1 VDVTYFRLDDP
12 QAKGVAHPVESD
24 ASAPVTSSARSRTG
38 WLTSLR
44 QRVLSAV
51 VLIPLVIAVIWLGG
65 WFAFAAVVLVLLGG
79 MFELRAM
86 FMNVSWRPLII
97 LATIIGLLFLVS
109 STPPAHDYR
118 DVVIEASFS
127 ALMVGAFIWLFI
139 VRPANDRTVID
150 WALTVAIPF
159 YLAWP
164 LALLL
169 LTRGAGVGPQ
179 ARGFWWVL
187 VLLLT
192 IWANDSAAYLTGHY
206 FGKTKLAPKI
216 SPAKTWEGFA
226 GGLVIS
232 VISVFVVTWVADLIL
247 APASQLHLA
256 WYHALL
262 LGVLICVFGTVGDLA
277 ESLLKRGAKV
287 KDSGAIFPGHGG
299 VLDRADS
306 LLFAALV
313 VYFYAAALHL
323 LT

>member
-1 VDVTYFRLDDP
+1 MSYGTRVEFS
-12 QAKGVAHPVESD
+12 AKGAADPVESD
-24 ASAPVTSSARSRTG
+24 APVASTARSRTG

-51 VLIPLVIAVIWLGG
+51 ILIPLVIGVIWLGG

-86 FMNVSWRPLII
+86 FTNVGWRPLII
-97 LATIIGLLFLVS
+97 LATIIGLLFLAS
-109 STPPAHDYR
+109 STPPVLNYR
-118 DVVIEASFS
+118 DILIEVSFS
-127 ALMVGAFIWLFI
+127 ILMVGAFIWLII
-139 VRPANDRTVID
+139 VRPASDRTVID

-169 LTRGAGVGPQ
+169 LTRGQGIGLQ

-206 FGKTKLAPKI
+206 FGKTKLAPKV

-226 GGLVIS
+226 GGLVMS
-232 VISVFVVTWVADLIL
+232 VITVFVVTFVADLVL
-247 APASQLHLA
+247 APAVRFHLP

-287 KDSGAIFPGHGG
+287 KDSGNIFPGHGG

-306 LLFAALV
+306 LLFAAIV
-313 VYFYAAALHL
+313 VYFYASALHL

>member
-1 VDVTYFRLDDP
+1 
-12 QAKGVAHPVESD
+12 VESD
-24 ASAPVTSSARSRTG
+24 VPVASTARSRTK

-51 VLIPLVIAVIWLGG
+51 VLIPLVVGVIWLGG

-86 FMNVSWRPLII
+86 FINVGWRPLII
-97 LATIIGLLFLVS
+97 LATVIGLLFLIS
-109 STPPAHDYR
+109 STPPVLNYR
-118 DVVIEASFS
+118 DVLIQVSFS
-127 ALMVGAFIWLFI
+127 VLMVGAFVWLLI
-139 VRPANDRTVID
+139 IRPASDRTVID

-169 LTRGAGVGPQ
+169 LTRGQGVGPQ

-192 IWANDSAAYLTGHY
+192 IWANDSAAYLSGHY
-206 FGKTKLAPKI
+206 FGKTKLAPKV

-226 GGLVIS
+226 GGLIMS
-232 VISVFVVTWVADLIL
+232 VITVFVVTWVADLVL
-247 APASQLHLA
+247 KPASQFHLP

-262 LGVLICVFGTVGDLA
+262 LGVLICLFGTVGDLA
-277 ESLLKRGAKV
+277 ESLLKRGVKV
-287 KDSGAIFPGHGG
+287 KDSGNIFPGHGG

-306 LLFAALV
+306 LLFAAIV
-313 VYFYAAALHL
+313 VYFYATALHL
-323 LT
+323 LV

>member
-1 VDVTYFRLDDP
+1 M
-12 QAKGVAHPVESD
+12 ESE
-24 ASAPVTSSARSRTG
+24 APLAPTARSRTR
-38 WLTSLR
+38 WLSSLR

-51 VLIPLVIAVIWLGG
+51 VLIPLVIGIMWLGG

-86 FMNVSWRPLII
+86 FMNVGWRPLII
-97 LATIIGLLFLVS
+97 LATCVGLVFLFS
-109 STPPAHDYR
+109 STPPALAWR
-118 DVVIEASFS
+118 DVLIQVAFS
-127 ALMVGAFIWLFI
+127 ALMVGAFIWLII
-139 VRPANDRTVID
+139 VRPASDRTVID
-150 WALTVAIPF
+150 WALTVAVPF

-169 LTRGAGVGPQ
+169 LTRGQGVGLQ
-179 ARGFWWVL
+179 ARGFWWLL

-206 FGKTKLAPKI
+206 FGKTKLAPKV

-232 VISVFVVTWVADLIL
+232 VITVFVLTTVADKVL
-247 APASQLHLA
+247 APARQLHLP

-262 LGVLICVFGTVGDLA
+262 LGVLICLFGTVGDLA

-287 KDSGAIFPGHGG
+287 KDSGNIFPGHGG

-306 LLFAALV
+306 LLFAAIV

-323 LT
+323 LV

>member
-1 VDVTYFRLDDP
+1 
-12 QAKGVAHPVESD
+12 
-24 ASAPVTSSARSRTG
+24 
-38 WLTSLR
+38 
-44 QRVLSAV
+44 VLSAV
-51 VLIPLVIAVIWLGG
+51 ILIPLVIAVIWLGG

-86 FMNVSWRPLII
+86 FINVGWRPLII

-109 STPPAHDYR
+109 STPPVLNYR
-118 DVVIEASFS
+118 DILIEASFS
-127 ALMVGAFIWLFI
+127 ALMVGAFVWLLI
-139 VRPANDRTVID
+139 VRPASDRTVID

-164 LALLL
+164 LALLIL
-169 LTRGAGVGPQ
+169 MRGGEIGVQ
-179 ARGFWWVL
+179 ARGFWWLL

-192 IWANDSAAYLTGHY
+192 IWANDAAAYLTGHY
-206 FGKTKLAPKI
+206 FGKTKLAPKV

-226 GGLVIS
+226 GGLVMS
-232 VISVFVVTWVADLIL
+232 VISVFVVTFVADLVL
-247 APASQLHLA
+247 APASQLHLP
-256 WYHALL
+256 WYHALA

-287 KDSGAIFPGHGG
+287 KDSGNIFPGHGG

-306 LLFAALV
+306 LLFAAIV

-323 LT
+323 LV

>member
-1 VDVTYFRLDDP
+1 
-12 QAKGVAHPVESD
+12 VESD
-24 ASAPVTSSARSRTG
+24 APVASTARSRTR

-51 VLIPLVIAVIWLGG
+51 VLIPLVIGVIWLGG

-86 FMNVSWRPLII
+86 FMNVGWRPLII
-97 LATIIGLLFLVS
+97 LATCVGLLFLFS
-109 STPPAHDYR
+109 ATPPAHAYR
-118 DVVIEASFS
+118 DVLIEVTFS
-127 ALMVGAFIWLFI
+127 ALLVGAFIWLI
-139 VRPANDRTVID
+139 LARPASDRTVID
-150 WALTVAIPF
+150 WSLTVAIPF

-169 LTRGAGVGPQ
+169 LTRGEGIGWQ
-179 ARGFWWVL
+179 ARGFWWML

-226 GGLVIS
+226 GGLVMS
-232 VISVFVVTWVADLIL
+232 VISVFVVTTVADLVL
-247 APASQLHLA
+247 KPGAQFHLA
-256 WYHALL
+256 WYHTLL
-262 LGVLICVFGTVGDLA
+262 LGVLICLFGTVGDLA

-287 KDSGAIFPGHGG
+287 KDSGNIFPGHGG
-299 VLDRADS
+299 VLDRTDS
-306 LLFAALV
+306 LLFAAIV
-313 VYFYAAALHL
+313 VYFYASALHL
-323 LT
+323 LA

>member
-1 VDVTYFRLDDP
+1 
-12 QAKGVAHPVESD
+12 VESD
-24 ASAPVTSSARSRTG
+24 APVASSARSRTK

-51 VLIPLVIAVIWLGG
+51 VLIPLVIGVIWLGG
-65 WFAFAAVVLVLLGG
+65 WFAVAAVVLVLLGG

-86 FMNVSWRPLII
+86 FINVGWRPLII
-97 LATIIGLLFLVS
+97 LTTAVGLFFIFS
-109 STPPAHDYR
+109 STPPAHDWR
-118 DVVIEASFS
+118 DMLIEVSFS
-127 ALMVGAFIWLFI
+127 ALMVGAFIWLLI
-139 VRPANDRTVID
+139 IRPASDRTVID

-169 LTRGAGVGPQ
+169 LTRGQGIGPQ

-206 FGKTKLAPKI
+206 FGKTKLAPKV
-216 SPAKTWEGFA
+216 SPAKTWEGFT
-226 GGLVIS
+226 GGLVMS
-232 VISVFVVTWVADLIL
+232 VISVFVVTYVADLVL
-247 APASQLHLA
+247 KPANQLHLP

-262 LGVLICVFGTVGDLA
+262 LGVLICLFGTVGDLA

-287 KDSGAIFPGHGG
+287 KDSGNIFPGHGG
-299 VLDRADS
+299 ILDRSDS
-306 LLFAALV
+306 LLFAAIV
-313 VYFYAAALHL
+313 VYFYVAALHL

>member
-1 VDVTYFRLDDP
+1 MP
-12 QAKGVAHPVESD
+12 VA
-24 ASAPVTSSARSRTG
+24 SSARSRTG

-44 QRVLSAV
+44 QRILSAV

-65 WFAFAAVVLVLLGG
+65 WFAFAAAALVLIGG

-86 FMNVSWRPLII
+86 FINVGWRPLII
-97 LATIIGLLFLVS
+97 LATVIGLVFLIS
-109 STPPAHDYR
+109 STPPALQWR
-118 DVVIEASFS
+118 DLLIQITFT
-127 ALMVGAFIWLFI
+127 ALMVIAFVWLLI
-139 VRPANDRTVID
+139 VRPANAGAVID

-164 LALLL
+164 LALLVL
-169 LTRGAGVGPQ
+169 MRGGGIGLQ
-179 ARGFWWVL
+179 SRGFWWLL

-192 IWANDSAAYLTGHY
+192 IWANDAADYLTGHY
-206 FGKTKLAPKI
+206 FGKTKLAPKV

-226 GGLVIS
+226 GGLVMS
-232 VISVFVVTWVADLIL
+232 VISVFVVTFVADLVL
-247 APASQLHLA
+247 APASQLHLP
-256 WYHALL
+256 WYHALA
-262 LGVLICVFGTVGDLA
+262 LGVLICVFGTIGDLA

-306 LLFAALV
+306 LLFAAIV

-323 LT
+323 LV

>member
-1 VDVTYFRLDDP
+1 MP
-12 QAKGVAHPVESD
+12 VA
-24 ASAPVTSSARSRTG
+24 SSARSRTG

-51 VLIPLVIAVIWLGG
+51 VLIPLVLGVIWLGG
-65 WFAFAAVVLVLLGG
+65 WVAFAAAVLVLLGG

-86 FMNVSWRPLII
+86 FVNVGWRPLII
-97 LATIIGLLFLVS
+97 LATLIGLLFIIT
-109 STPPAHDYR
+109 STPPVLQWR
-118 DVVIEASFS
+118 DLLIQIAFT
-127 ALMVGAFIWLFI
+127 ALMVGAFVWLII
-139 VRPANDRTVID
+139 VRPASDRTVID

-164 LALLL
+164 LALLVL
-169 LTRGAGVGPQ
+169 MRGGGIGVQ
-179 ARGFWWVL
+179 ARGFWWLL

-192 IWANDSAAYLTGHY
+192 IWANDAAAYLTGHY
-206 FGKTKLAPKI
+206 FGKTKLAPKV

-226 GGLVIS
+226 GGLVMS
-232 VISVFVVTWVADLIL
+232 VISVFVVTWVADLVL
-247 APASQLHLA
+247 KPASQLHLP

-287 KDSGAIFPGHGG
+287 KDSGNIFPGHGG

-306 LLFAALV
+306 LLFAAIV
-313 VYFYAAALHL
+313 VYFYASALHL

>member
-1 VDVTYFRLDDP
+1 MP
-12 QAKGVAHPVESD
+12 VA
-24 ASAPVTSSARSRTG
+24 SSARSRTG

-51 VLIPLVIAVIWLGG
+51 ILIPLVLGVIWLGG
-65 WFAFAAVVLVLLGG
+65 WVAFAAAVLVLLGG

-86 FMNVSWRPLII
+86 FVNVGWRPLII
-97 LATIIGLLFLVS
+97 LAAIIGLLFIIT
-109 STPPAHDYR
+109 STPPALQWR
-118 DVVIEASFS
+118 DLLIQIAFT
-127 ALMVGAFIWLFI
+127 ALMVGAFVWLII
-139 VRPANDRTVID
+139 VRPASDRTVID

-164 LALLL
+164 LALLVL
-169 LTRGAGVGPQ
+169 MRGGGIGVQ
-179 ARGFWWVL
+179 ARGFWWLL

-192 IWANDSAAYLTGHY
+192 IWANDAAAYLTGHY
-206 FGKTKLAPKI
+206 FGKTKLAPKV

-226 GGLVIS
+226 GGLVMS
-232 VISVFVVTWVADLIL
+232 VITVFVVTWVADLVL
-247 APASQLHLA
+247 KPASQLHLP

-262 LGVLICVFGTVGDLA
+262 LGVLICIFGTVGDLA

-287 KDSGAIFPGHGG
+287 KDSGNIFPGHGG

-306 LLFAALV
+306 LLFAAIV
-313 VYFYAAALHL
+313 VYFYASALHL